1 MGFADIA
8 KKAKSAFEKR
18 GGGEALKKDV
28 GELKDIAKS
37 EGSIADKAKKAA
49 EAIKNPGA
57 EGGAEAHRDATPRAD
72 ATPPADAAPSS
83 QG

>member
-18 GGGEALKKDV
+18 GGADALKKDV
-28 GELKDIAKS
+28 GELTDIAKS
-37 EGSIADKAKKAA
+37 KGSIADKAKKAA
-49 EAIKNPGA
+49 QAIKDPGA
-57 EGGAEAHRDATPRAD
+57 EGGATPS
-72 ATPPADAAPSS
+72 ADAAPSS